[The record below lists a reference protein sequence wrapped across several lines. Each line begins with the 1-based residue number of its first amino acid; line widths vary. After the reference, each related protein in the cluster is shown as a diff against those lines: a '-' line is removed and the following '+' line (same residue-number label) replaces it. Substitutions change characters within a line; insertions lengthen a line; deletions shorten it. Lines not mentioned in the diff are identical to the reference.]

1 MLKGAQASEPAAADV
16 QFVDLMTFV
25 SGKLRKAN

>member
-1 MLKGAQASEPAAADV
+1 MLKGAQASAQADV

-25 SGKLRKAN
+25 KDRL

>member
-1 MLKGAQASEPAAADV
+1 MLKGAQTTSGADV

-25 SGKLRKAN
+25 DGRLTKTPQ